1 MMVFNYSY
9 LQIQF
14 LGIYGLSI
22 GNLIKSVNA
31 AYLYMRFQSKLYFT
45 FYVWVT

>member
-1 MMVFNYSY
+1 MMVFNSSY
-9 LQIQF
+9 LQIRF
-14 LGIYGLSI
+14 LGTYGLSI